1 MGRTSGHGCG
11 ANCTYASARGHAIVG
26 ARPYLPKDWA
36 EDPQRR
42 ERAGVPLEVVFKTK
56 PQLAVDLLTDLD
68 TAGVLPAWVTG
79 DEVYGPTAGCDASAK
94 TAAWATCSGSVLP
107 SPSPCPPAARSA
119 PTKPSH
125 WSSPRHGTATP
136 AAQVLSVTED
146 ADGSWLARRCACR

>member
-1 MGRTSGHGCG
+1 M
-11 ANCTYASARGHAIVG
+11 G

-79 DEVYGPTAGCDASAK
+79 DEVYGPDGRLRRFCEDR
-94 TAAWATCSGSVLP
+94 SV
-107 SPSPCPPAARSA
+107 
-119 PTKPSH
+119 
-125 WSSPRHGTATP
+125 GY
-136 AAQVLSVTED
+136 VL
-146 ADGSWLARRCACR
+146 G